1 MRRGCNDGDLS
12 SGNGQFAEGWRK
24 VTPRQGRW
32 GRGFRAATHQF
43 WGGGW
48 VEDGELEVKEE
59 DPIAVKGR
67 EPGRSDRYGG
77 EKEPC

>member
-1 MRRGCNDGDLS
+1 MGKGIQGCN
-12 SGNGQFAEGWRK
+12 
-24 VTPRQGRW
+24 TPVLGR
-32 GRGFRAATHQF
+32 
-43 WGGGW
+43 GW

-67 EPGRSDRYGG
+67 EPGRSHRYGG